1 MAQYSSVIK
10 VDASPAEA
18 FAYLSDPAN
27 RAEWDPSVRRV
38 TPLGDADASVG
49 DRYEITV
56 GFYGKA
62 IDATCEIVELEAP
75 TRIVLST
82 DGRVRGHEVI
92 EITPRDGGS
101 SIRIGF
107 EVKLKGAAR
116 VLDRGLQ
123 LAYAGIGDNAAA
135 GVKKQLG

>member
-1 MAQYSSVIK
+1 MAQYSSIIE

-27 RAEWDPSVRRV
+27 RAEWDPSVRQV
-38 TPLGDADASVG
+38 APLDGAHVSIG

-62 IDATCEIVELEAP
+62 IDATYEIVELDEP
-75 TRIVLST
+75 NRIVFSS

-92 EITPRDGGS
+92 EITPCDNGS
-101 SIRIGF
+101 SIRLDF

-116 VLDRGLQ
+116 VLDRGLK